1 MFQKIKQS
9 YNKYPNPFKVLV
21 FATFIDRLGSFLL
34 YPFFALYITARFAVG
49 MTEVGILFAF
59 FSIGSIF
66 GGVIGGA
73 LADKY
78 GRRFISILGLII
90 SGIGSILMGLVN
102 SLILF
107 LILAGFLG
115 FFGDLGHPARQ
126 AMVVDL
132 LSTDLQGAGFGILR
146 VAVNLS
152 ATIGPIFGSLL
163 VNQSYMILFIAD
175 AISSIITA
183 IIVYISIPETKPIKV
198 SEESEDSIMKTIVG
212 YKEALKDWVF
222 ILFLLVSIIMALVYL
237 QLNST
242 LSVFLRDEHN
252 FGEDR
257 FGFLLATNAIIVVLF
272 QFLIANR
279 IKKYKPMKVMAFG
292 SLFYLIGFGMYGF
305 ISEVYLFFIA
315 MIIITIGE
323 MIVMPLSQRAVGLL
337 APEDKRGRYMALFG
351 FSWAIPSI
359 FGVILAGLLMDY
371 IGPNWVWYFAA
382 ILSFISMI
390 GLWFLH
396 KPMEKRL
403 KNKGNLEGIED
414 SAY

>member
-1 MFQKIKQS
+1 MFQKIKNS

-34 YPFFALYITARFAVG
+34 YPFFALYITARFSVG

-66 GGVIGGA
+66 GGIIGGA

-132 LSTDLQGAGFGILR
+132 LSTELQGSGFGVLR

-152 ATIGPIFGSLL
+152 ATIGPVFGSLL
-163 VNQSYMILFIAD
+163 VNQSYMILFISD

-183 IIVYISIPETKPIKV
+183 IIVYISIPETKPIKT
-198 SEESEDSIMKTIVG
+198 SEEPEDSIMKTIVG
-212 YKEALKDWVF
+212 YK
-222 ILFLLVSIIMALVYL
+222 
-237 QLNST
+237 
-242 LSVFLRDEHN
+242 
-252 FGEDR
+252 
-257 FGFLLATNAIIVVLF
+257 
-272 QFLIANR
+272 
-279 IKKYKPMKVMAFG
+279 
-292 SLFYLIGFGMYGF
+292 
-305 ISEVYLFFIA
+305 
-315 MIIITIGE
+315 
-323 MIVMPLSQRAVGLL
+323 
-337 APEDKRGRYMALFG
+337 
-351 FSWAIPSI
+351 
-359 FGVILAGLLMDY
+359 
-371 IGPNWVWYFAA
+371 
-382 ILSFISMI
+382 
-390 GLWFLH
+390 
-396 KPMEKRL
+396 
-403 KNKGNLEGIED
+403 
-414 SAY
+414 